1 MADPKQA
8 KTKKNFSGKSET
20 EWAAD
25 PYSIGTVVFST
36 YDGRLREAGVIVE
49 ALITEAGD
57 IRRVLWPDGAITS
70 EYAER
75 LIRAE
80 DAVQDV

>member
-36 YDGRLREAGVIVE
+36 YDGKLREAGVIVE

>member
-8 KTKKNFSGKSET
+8 KTKKNFSGKCET

-36 YDGRLREAGVIVE
+36 YDGKLREAGVIVE

>member
-20 EWAAD
+20 EWTAD

-36 YDGRLREAGVIVE
+36 YDGKLREAGVIVE

-80 DAVQDV
+80 DAIQDV